1 MQLVDFFMRFMFYT
15 PLCSYFPSLFVEK
28 LLPALVGEYDFENC
42 CDAKS
47 CQKDL
52 LRPSNRTDYTHFGP
66 LMAHFSP
73 LPTPMS
79 RKPDLKK
86 RRKNVYGEYKFFL
99 FRLCLGASLSFLSK
113 SLQNS
118 LFFHLCLLFR
128 WLFDRISL
136 NFRWS
141 YTCFLKKVLHALI
154 GEHNFG
160 VGIRALRVRK
170 TLILHR
176 FGFEIPS

>member
-1 MQLVDFFMRFMFYT
+1 MRFMFYT
-15 PLCSYFPSLFVEK
+15 PLCSDFSSLFLKNCFPPSLGSVILK
-28 LLPALVGEYDFENC
+28 IAVMQNH
-42 CDAKS
+42 AKKTFS
-47 CQKDL
+47 
-52 LRPSNRTDYTHFGP
+52 GP
-66 LMAHFSP
+66 PIARF
-73 LPTPMS
+73 TPMLGLFWCIFPLS
-79 RKPDLKK
+79 PPPCLASLIW
-86 RRKNVYGEYKFFL
+86 KNVAKTCMGSTSFF

-141 YTCFLKKVLHALI
+141 YTCFLKKVLPALA

-176 FGFEIPS
+176 FGFETPS